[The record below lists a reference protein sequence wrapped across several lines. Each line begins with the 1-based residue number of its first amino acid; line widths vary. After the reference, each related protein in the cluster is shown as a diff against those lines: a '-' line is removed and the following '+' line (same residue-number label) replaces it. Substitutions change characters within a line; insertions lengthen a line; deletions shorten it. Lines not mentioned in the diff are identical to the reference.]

1 MRLPSTLLICAL
13 LAACSL
19 DSPPPPPPPAGQ
31 AAETPGTIED
41 QFDPV
46 RRAKDA
52 EGDVLQGKE
61 AQDEA
66 MEAQGGS
73 A

>member
-1 MRLPSTLLICAL
+1 MRLQSALLTCAL
-13 LAACSL
+13 LAGCSL
-19 DSPPPPPPPAGQ
+19 DTPPPPPPAGQ

-46 RRAKDA
+46 RRAKEV
-52 EGDVLQGKE
+52 EGDVLQSKE
-61 AQDEA
+61 AQDAA

>member
-1 MRLPSTLLICAL
+1 MRLPFTFLTCAL
-13 LAACSL
+13 LAGCSL
-19 DSPPPPPPPAGQ
+19 GSPPPPPPAGR

-46 RRAKDA
+46 RRAKDT

-61 AQDEA
+61 AQEAA
-66 MEAQGGS
+66 MEAQGGG